1 MTEPDPGRSTPEPTG
16 APDPADALAADP
28 PVGAADRAAETR
40 ARRPAVGRQVRAW
53 RADRGL
59 TLAQV
64 AARTGLNI
72 GYLSQVEN
80 DKASPS
86 LETLA
91 SLADAL
97 DVPIAWF
104 LIESVPA
111 PHVVRAAERPTRAA
125 PGGGTIAR
133 VDGGRS
139 RDLSIL
145 EAHAAPGQRT
155 GGHAHSGD
163 EHHVVLSGR
172 WRMRQGEH
180 DIVLGPGDYLA
191 WDASL
196 PHDVELLGPEPG
208 SILVVSRRGTGSQ
221 LSRPPR

>member
-1 MTEPDPGRSTPEPTG
+1 MRSRIPNE
-16 APDPADALAADP
+16 LAAHE
-28 PVGAADRAAETR
+28 AADVATASDPEAAPTR
-40 ARRPAVGRQVRAW
+40 PRRPAVGRQVHAW
-53 RADRGL
+53 RLDRGL

-72 GYLSQVEN
+72 GFLSQVEN

-104 LIESVPA
+104 LLESVPE
-111 PHVVRAAERPTRAA
+111 PRVVRAAERPTSVG
-125 PGGGTIAR
+125 PGGAAVAR

-139 RDLSIL
+139 RDLSIV
-145 EAHAAPGQRT
+145 EVSAAPGRRT

-163 EHHVVLSGR
+163 EHHVVLRGR

-180 DIVLGPGDYLA
+180 EIVIEPGDYLA

-196 PHDVELLGPEPG
+196 PHDVELLGPGPG
-208 SILVVSRRGTGSQ
+208 AILVISRRGTGSE